1 VAKPKPIS
9 EYFKPQRRCRHLT
22 EAEVEFIQVRVDEQY
37 EKLVKKCVVEDK
49 KKEKE

>member
-1 VAKPKPIS
+1 
-9 EYFKPQRRCRHLT
+9 LT
-22 EAEVEFIQVRVDEQY
+22 EAEVQFIQDRVDVEY